1 MLVFLYIACMVVANL
16 SIAFFG
22 PWVSPINAFL
32 LIGLD
37 MVVRDRLH
45 DRWLHENLIVK
56 MFGLIAVAGI
66 ITYVLNPAAGII
78 SVASTLA
85 FVAAMSVNTVVY
97 QIIHKKKWMVRSN
110 VSNVGGSAAD
120 SVVFPTVAFGVF
132 MWEIVLLQFIAKV
145 AGGLMWSWTFK
156 KFGGVK

>member
-1 MLVFLYIACMVVANL
+1 MLVFLYISCMVMANL

-22 PWVSPINAFL
+22 PWISPLNAFL

-45 DRWLHENLIVK
+45 DKWLHKNLLAK
-56 MFGLIAVAGI
+56 MFGLIAVAGVVS
-66 ITYVLNPAAGII
+66 YLLNPAAGMIAI
-78 SVASTLA
+78 ASALA
-85 FVAAMSVNTVVY
+85 FVSAMAVNTVVY
-97 QIIHKKKWMVRSN
+97 HFIHKKQWMVRSN

-120 SVVFPTVAFGVF
+120 SVVFPTVAFGTF
-132 MWEIVLLQFIAKV
+132 MWEIVVLQFVAKV
-145 AGGLMWSWTFK
+145 AGGLMWSWAFK

>member
-22 PWVSPINAFL
+22 PWVSPLNAFL

-45 DRWLHENLIVK
+45 DQWLHENLIIK

-66 ITYVLNPAAGII
+66 ITYVLNPAAGVI

-85 FVAAMSVNTVVY
+85 FVAAMSVNTLVY

-145 AGGLMWSWTFK
+145 AGGLLWSWAFK